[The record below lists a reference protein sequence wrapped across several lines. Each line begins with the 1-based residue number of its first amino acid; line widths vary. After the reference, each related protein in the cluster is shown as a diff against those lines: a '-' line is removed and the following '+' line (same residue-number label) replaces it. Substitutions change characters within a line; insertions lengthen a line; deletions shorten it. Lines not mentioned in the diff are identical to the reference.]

1 MLGYTLRRLL
11 QVLFTIFALTVLV
24 FVLLKMM
31 PGDPAVVMA
40 GIGAELAVI
49 EGIREELGLNR
60 PWPIQYW
67 RFISGLV
74 NGRLRAMTY
83 HKPVWEV
90 ILQRLPATIEL
101 GLFALIISLAVS
113 IPAGMLSA
121 IYRNSLLD
129 YTVTTVALTGISIPV
144 FWFALML
151 MLVFGVILRVLPV
164 SGRGTSVAL
173 FGLKQLRVSFV
184 TWDGFRHLII
194 PGVALA
200 SVQMAMNARL
210 TRASMLEV
218 LKQDYV
224 NTARAKG
231 LKERVVLVKHA
242 FRNALAS
249 VVTNGGMQI
258 GTIIAGAVLTETT
271 TAWPG
276 IGRLMVEAISRRDQA
291 VVFGLAL
298 FLAFFFQLSYLIVD
312 LMYAYIDPRITYD

>member
-1 MLGYTLRRLL
+1 MLGYTLRRLI
-11 QVLFTIFALTVLV
+11 QVVFTLFALTVLV
-24 FVLLKMM
+24 FLMLKMM

-40 GIGAELAVI
+40 GIGAELSVI
-49 EGIREELGLNR
+49 EGIREDLGLNR
-60 PWPIQYW
+60 PWPVQYW
-67 RFISGLV
+67 RFISGLLS
-74 NGRLRAMTY
+74 GRLQAMSY
-83 HKPVWEV
+83 HTTVWAV
-90 ILQRLPATIEL
+90 IFQRLPATVEL
-101 GLFALIISLAVS
+101 GLFSLIIALTIA

-121 IYRNSLLD
+121 IYRNSVLD

-151 MLVFGVILRVLPV
+151 MLIFGVVLHILPV
-164 SGRGTSVAL
+164 SGRGTSVAV
-173 FGLKQLRVSFV
+173 FGLARLRFSFL
-184 TWDGFRHLII
+184 TWDGFKHLII
-194 PGVALA
+194 PAVALA

-218 LKQDYV
+218 LKQDYI

-242 FRNALAS
+242 FRNALAP
-249 VVTNGGMQI
+249 VVTNVGMQV
-258 GTIIAGAVLTETT
+258 GTVIAGAVLTETT

-276 IGRLMVEAISRRDQA
+276 IGRLMIEAISRRDQA

-298 FLAFFFQLSYLIVD
+298 FFAIFFQISYLIVD

>member
-1 MLGYTLRRLL
+1 MLGYALRRLI
-11 QVLFTIFALTVLV
+11 QVVFTIFALTVLV
-24 FVLLKMM
+24 FMLLKMM

-49 EGIREELGLNR
+49 EGIREELGLNK
-60 PWPIQYW
+60 PWPVQYW
-67 RFISGLV
+67 RFIGGLLT
-74 NGRLRAMTY
+74 GRLQAMTY
-83 HKPVWEV
+83 HRPVWSV
-90 ILQRLPATIEL
+90 IFQRLPATIEL
-101 GLFALIISLAVS
+101 GLFALIISLTIS

-121 IYRNSLLD
+121 IYRNSVLD
-129 YTVTTVALTGISIPV
+129 YGVTTVALMGISIPV

-151 MLVFGVILRVLPV
+151 MLVFGVVLRVLPV
-164 SGRGTSVAL
+164 SGRGASIAL
-173 FGLKQLRVSFV
+173 FGWTQFRFSFL
-184 TWDGFRHLII
+184 TWDGLRHLII
-194 PGVALA
+194 PSVALA

-242 FRNALAS
+242 FRNALAP
-249 VVTNGGMQI
+249 VVTNVGMQI
-258 GTIIAGAVLTETT
+258 GTLIAGAVLTETT

-298 FLAFFFQLSYLIVD
+298 FLAVVFQISYLVVD
-312 LMYAYIDPRITYD
+312 LLYAYIDPRITYD

>member
-11 QVLFTIFALTVLV
+11 QVVFTIFALTVLI

-49 EGIREELGLNR
+49 QGIREDLGLNR
-60 PWPIQYW
+60 PWPVQYW
-67 RFISGLV
+67 RFFSGLL
-74 NGRLRAMTY
+74 NGRLQAMTY
-83 HKPVWEV
+83 HKPVWDV

-101 GLFALIISLAVS
+101 GLFALIISLTIAL
-113 IPAGMLSA
+113 PAGILSA
-121 IYRNSLLD
+121 IYRNSVLD
-129 YTVTTVALTGISIPV
+129 YTVTTIALTGISIPV

-151 MLVFGVILRVLPV
+151 MLVFGVILRILPV

-173 FGLKQLRVSFV
+173 FGIQQLRVSFV

-194 PGVALA
+194 PAVALA

-231 LKERVVLVKHA
+231 LRERVVLLKHA
-242 FRNALAS
+242 FRNALAP
-249 VVTNGGMQI
+249 VVTNVGMQV
-258 GTIIAGAVLTETT
+258 GTLIAGAVLTETT

-298 FLAFFFQLSYLIVD
+298 FIAVFFQLSYLLVD
-312 LMYAYIDPRITYD
+312 LLYAYIDPRITYD